1 MTELQNL
8 YRLQQVDLQVEQL
21 QKELKTL
28 PVIAA
33 FQQLQNKT
41 LAAKKGVM
49 ETENKLKD
57 CKKLIRH
64 LEFDLQQ
71 IEAEQKDIQAVLYGG
86 SSHKAKELA
95 SLEKK
100 AGRLR
105 REQTELEEKLLAA
118 LETKEALEQALPEAR
133 EKYKILYN
141 KLLVLQKSGN
151 AEIHELKSRLARLQA
166 EREAL
171 LAQISENLLAEYKK
185 RRAQYQGKPLARIE
199 NDICSGC
206 RVVISFAV
214 QRSLQQFPGNTYC
227 ENCGRLL
234 VPRE

>member
-1 MTELQNL
+1 MTELQKL
-8 YRLQQVDLQVEQL
+8 YRLQQVDLQAEQL

-33 FQQLQNKT
+33 FQQLQNET
-41 LAAKKGVM
+41 AAAKKTVT
-49 ETENKLKD
+49 ETENRLKD
-57 CKKLIRH
+57 CEKLIKH

-71 IEAEQKDIQAVLYGG
+71 IEAEQKDIQAELYGG
-86 SSHKAKELA
+86 SGHKAKELA

-100 AGRLR
+100 AGKLG
-105 REQTELEEKLLAA
+105 REKAELEEKLLSAM
-118 LETKEALEQALPEAR
+118 ETKEALEQALPEAW
-133 EKYKILYN
+133 EKYK
-141 KLLVLQKSGN
+141 KLHAELLALHKSGN
-151 AEIHELKSRLARLQA
+151 EKIHELKSRLAGLQA

-171 LAQISENLLAEYKK
+171 TAQISENLLAEYKK

-206 RVVISFAV
+206 RVVISFTV
-214 QRSLQQFPGNTYC
+214 KRSLQQFPGNTYC

-234 VPRE
+234 VPSE